1 MQTTT
6 AKKTPPAPR
15 IVRRECCTCDEC
27 TSGARNNYFTGKRL
41 TADTFRVEQRYL
53 LDRRH
58 LLNRAIHGWGVVYG
72 YPVEMA
78 AVDQH
83 CPGAEKGQLR
93 IGEGLALDKVGRELV
108 QTGPVILTF
117 ENVLLLNDN
126 GALVPTQRCDKSGR
140 KPPELD
146 PSACWLLRVHY
157 AEQNVGP
164 VSLSDPCSCERNEW
178 DRVCET
184 VRFSIQRI
192 DCAKCCVTPDCELR
206 CCCSSG
212 PCCEEHEKQTGTLK
226 EQEEQLRIRYE
237 KLREEAGGD
246 AARLAELRA
255 QYERDLKAILHETQV
270 ALPKVHERGGCRC
283 LCEHLTELQ
292 IGTDCTGLCKVDD
305 CARAD
310 LNNGVSL
317 ACLKLE
323 QDECG
328 MWRFA
333 PVYDACGPRRLV
345 KRNDLLFDLIR
356 GCDVTRISETGWA
369 NWHRSDTLVS
379 FDDFANALGYPGSGT
394 EEEKYIATKFWVRFS
409 RPVRA
414 DTVKADCFA
423 MTIMGTESEG
433 GWWSVF
439 RVPIIDVDFSSFAQ
453 QQGDPVDTV
462 RGASI
467 VVEGGWLEDAVE
479 GRHSI
484 FREGQARVEFEV
496 RGDFIVDCNGQTV
509 DANARGLTPFPSGSD
524 GPGDSYLSTFAV
536 ARRTANPIPVKRKSQ
551 AEGVQS

>member
-6 AKKTPPAPR
+6 TKKPRAPR
-15 IVRRECCTCDEC
+15 IVQRECCTCDEC

-58 LLNRAIHGWGVVYG
+58 LLNRTIHGWGVVYG
-72 YPVEMA
+72 YPVAMA

-83 CPGAEKGQLR
+83 CPGAEKGQLE
-93 IGEGLALDKVGRELV
+93 IGEGLALDRIGRELV

-117 ENVLLLNDN
+117 ENVLLLDDK
-126 GALVPTQRCDKSGR
+126 GALVRTERCDKSGR

-146 PSACWLLRVHY
+146 PGTCWLLRVHY

-164 VSLSDPCSCERNEW
+164 VSLYDPCSCERNEW

-192 DCAKCCVTPDCELR
+192 DCGDCCADEDCELH
-206 CCCSSG
+206 CYCSSG
-212 PCCEEHEKQTGTLK
+212 PCCEEHEEPKGTPK
-226 EQEEQLRIRYE
+226 EREEQLRIKYE

-246 AARLAELRA
+246 NARLAELRA
-255 QYERDLKAILHETQV
+255 QYERELKAIQQEPQ
-270 ALPKVHERGGCRC
+270 AARPKVHGRGGCRC
-283 LCEHLTELQ
+283 LCEHLTGLQ
-292 IGTDCTGLCKVDD
+292 LGANCTGLCKVDD

-310 LNNGVSL
+310 LNNGIAL

-323 QDECG
+323 HDECG

-333 PVYDACGPRRLV
+333 SVYDACGPRRLV

-369 NWHRSDTLVS
+369 NWHRSDTPVP
-379 FDDFANALGYPGSGT
+379 FDDFAKALGYSGAGG
-394 EEEKYIATKFWVRFS
+394 EQDQYVATSFWVRFS
-409 RPVRA
+409 GPVHA

-433 GWWSVF
+433 GWWNVF
-439 RVPIIDVDFSSFAQ
+439 RVPIIGVDFGSFAPEP
-453 QQGDPVDTV
+453 GDPAGTV
-462 RGASI
+462 RGACI

-484 FREGQARVEFEV
+484 FRDGQARVEFEV